1 MERRRERQ
9 RERVRREENWFFHTE
24 MVRKQNPYSQT
35 GVGVRWGMGLQLL
48 LHHPL
53 LLAGLMLMLE
63 SRETVEKELLIHHLP
78 KERAGEVAAGSGV
91 THLWAK

>member
-1 MERRRERQ
+1 
-9 RERVRREENWFFHTE
+9 
-24 MVRKQNPYSQT
+24 
-35 GVGVRWGMGLQLL
+35 MGLQLL